1 MKTISRIAYSNDK
14 KNKTRSILIMMSIC
28 LTTMLLVII
37 STVGNGVIH
46 LQKSQAAGSY
56 GSNYGLFIAA
66 DGTQLKEVERRA
78 EISDIGIMCTE
89 GILKG
94 NENGGFV
101 SADETVR
108 KMLAADGTQLKEVER
123 RAEISDIGIMC
134 TEGILKGNENGG
146 FVSADETVRKMLPY
160 NQEYVLKEGT
170 YPEKAQEIAAGRAF
184 FDAVGYHDVKV
195 GDTVTLEYRSGM
207 QSEYAPVE
215 FTVSGILYDRDEYT
229 IEASY
234 VVFGSQDFYNE
245 RVAEGDRQYNIYF
258 TLSDSANVSMNNVA
272 PVIKEMASYVVFGSQ
287 DFYNERVAEGDRQY
301 NIYFTLSDSANVSM
315 NNVAPVIKEIADSC
329 GIDQK
334 NVIIND
340 LYLQWVLQPSYEMI
354 VVCGTLILGIV
365 LFSVVVIYNIFQ
377 VGIAQKVQE
386 YGKIKALGATRKQM
400 KQLIFREG
408 ILLAVP
414 SIPLGLLFGFLI
426 AKVSFNWLVE
436 QGNLVSSG
444 IKNHQV
450 PLFSLTIMLI
460 CIFVSFLTVVLALR
474 KPMKIV
480 SRISPIEATRYLDG
494 SKTQKQGRRKGRK
507 DVTVFSMA
515 MANVTGNPK
524 RTIAT
529 ISPIEATRYLD
540 GSKTQ
545 KQGRRKGRKDVTV
558 FSMAM
563 ANVTGNPK
571 RTIATILTMGLSC
584 VLFVII
590 SNYVGNIDTEQ
601 DVTVFSMAMANVT
614 GNPKR
619 TIATILTM
627 GLSCVLFVIISNYV
641 GNIDTEHE
649 ARIAINHGQF
659 ELQLDYSQNYDEAY
673 SENNLDTI
681 LQNNPLN
688 DSLIKEIKSIPG
700 VTDVLTREIVSAD
713 LNGTKFPVAIVN
725 QEDFEMMRGDG
736 DIGSMDYAQAVK
748 NGDVFFGWSMWMEAD
763 GYSAGAPITFNFDNG
778 SGTYTYH
785 GKIAGSF
792 VSADTYLVIPE
803 EVYRSVNPKG
813 TSYGYLWV
821 DCAKKDVASVEQSLN
836 DLLSD
841 TSHIKLNT
849 YHAELQTAEYAS
861 RMMKLGCYLFM
872 AIVGLIGFM
881 NLANTMIINIT
892 TKKQEYGVLQA
903 VGMTNKQL
911 NLSLQIQG
919 LIFTVGTICVALAAG
934 LPLGYALFSYA
945 KHNGIFGMNVYHVPL
960 IPILVM
966 ILLVG
971 ILQIVLSCVLSSN
984 LKKETLV
991 ERIRYQG

>member
-14 KNKTRSILIMMSIC
+14 RNRTRSILIMMAIC

-37 STVGNGVIH
+37 STVGNGVIR
-46 LQKSQAAGSY
+46 LQKSQAASSY

-89 GILKG
+89 GILK
-94 NENGGFV
+94 E
-101 SADETVR
+101 
-108 KMLAADGTQLKEVER
+108 
-123 RAEISDIGIMC
+123 
-134 TEGILKGNENGG
+134 NENGG

-160 NQEYVLKEGT
+160 NQEYLLKEGT
-170 YPEKAQEIAAGRAF
+170 YPEKSQEIAAGRAF
-184 FDAVGYHDVKV
+184 FDAEGYHDVRV

-272 PVIKEMASYVVFGSQ
+272 PVIKE
-287 DFYNERVAEGDRQY
+287 
-301 NIYFTLSDSANVSM
+301 
-315 NNVAPVIKEIADSC
+315 IADSC

-354 VVCGTLILGIV
+354 VLCGTLILGIV

-386 YGKIKALGATRKQM
+386 YGKIKALGATGKQM

-408 ILLAVP
+408 IFLAVP

-480 SRISPIEATRYLDG
+480 SRISPIEA
-494 SKTQKQGRRKGRK
+494 
-507 DVTVFSMA
+507 
-515 MANVTGNPK
+515 
-524 RTIAT
+524 I
-529 ISPIEATRYLD
+529 RYLD

-590 SNYVGNIDTEQ
+590 SNYVGT
-601 DVTVFSMAMANVT
+601 
-614 GNPKR
+614 
-619 TIATILTM
+619 
-627 GLSCVLFVIISNYV
+627 
-641 GNIDTEHE
+641 IDTEHE

-659 ELQLDYSQNYDEAY
+659 ELQLDYSAEYDERY
-673 SENNLDTI
+673 PENNLDTI
-681 LQNNPLN
+681 LTDDPLN
-688 DSLIKEIKSIPG
+688 DSLIEEIKSIPG
-700 VTDVLTREIVSAD
+700 VTDVMTREIVYVN
-713 LNGTKFPVAIVN
+713 LNGTRYPADIVSKN
-725 QEDFEMMRGDG
+725 DFDFMRQGG
-736 DIGSMDYAQAVK
+736 DIGSMDYDQAVK
-748 NGDVFFGWSMWMEAD
+748 NGEIFFGWSTWMEQD
-763 GYSAGAPITFNFDNG
+763 GYAPGESIAFDFENG
-778 SGTYTYH
+778 SGTYTYQ

-803 EVYRSVNPKG
+803 GVYRSMNPRG
-813 TSYGYLWV
+813 TAYGYLWV
-821 DCAKKDVASVEQSLN
+821 DCDKKDVASVEQNLN
-836 DLLSD
+836 TLISN
-841 TSHIKLNT
+841 TSHIKMDT
-849 YHAELQTAEYAS
+849 YHAQLQSAEFSA
-861 RMMKLGCYLFM
+861 RTMKLGCYLFM
-872 AIVGLIGFM
+872 AVVGFIGFM
-881 NLANTMIINIT
+881 NMANTMIMNIT

-911 NLSLQIQG
+911 NLCLQLQG
-919 LIFTVGTICVALAAG
+919 LIFTVGTICVALVVG
-934 LPLGYALFSYA
+934 LPLGYVLFAYA
-945 KHNGIFGMNVYHVPL
+945 KHNGIFGMNVYHVP
-960 IPILVM
+960 ITPILAM
-966 ILLVG
+966 ILLVSL
-971 ILQIVLSCVLSSN
+971 LQIVLSCVLSSN

>member
-37 STVGNGVIH
+37 STVGNGMIR

-56 GSNYGLFIAA
+56 GSNYGLFVAA
-66 DGTQLKEVERRA
+66 GGPQLKEVNRRA
-78 EISDIGIMCTE
+78 EIDATGTMCTE
-89 GILKG
+89 GIIKG

-101 SADETVR
+101 CMDET
-108 KMLAADGTQLKEVER
+108 A
-123 RAEISDIGIMC
+123 
-134 TEGILKGNENGG
+134 
-146 FVSADETVRKMLPY
+146 RKMLPY
-160 NQEYVLKEGT
+160 NKEYELKEGK
-170 YPEKAQEIAAGRAF
+170 YPGGTQEIAAGRAF
-184 FDAVGYHDVKV
+184 FRAMGYGDVKV
-195 GDTVTLEYRSGM
+195 GDTVTLDYRAGM
-207 QSEYAPVE
+207 QSEYKPEE
-215 FTVSGILYDRDEYT
+215 FVVSGILYDRDEYT

-234 VVFGSQDFYNE
+234 VVFGSRDFYNE
-245 RVAEGDRQYNIYF
+245 RVAEGDR
-258 TLSDSANVSMNNVA
+258 
-272 PVIKEMASYVVFGSQ
+272 
-287 DFYNERVAEGDRQY
+287 RY

-436 QGNLVSSG
+436 QGNLVKSG

-494 SKTQKQGRRKGRK
+494 SKKQKQGRRKGRK
-507 DVTVFSMA
+507 
-515 MANVTGNPK
+515 
-524 RTIAT
+524 
-529 ISPIEATRYLD
+529 
-540 GSKTQ
+540 
-545 KQGRRKGRKDVTV
+545 
-558 FSMAM
+558 
-563 ANVTGNPK
+563 
-571 RTIATILTMGLSC
+571 
-584 VLFVII
+584 
-590 SNYVGNIDTEQ
+590 

-688 DSLIKEIKSIPG
+688 DSMIEEIKSIPG
-700 VTDVLTREIVSAD
+700 VTDVMTREIVYVN
-713 LNGTKFPVAIVN
+713 LNGTRYPADIVSKN
-725 QEDFEMMRGDG
+725 DFDFMRQDG
-736 DIGSMDYAQAVK
+736 DIGSMDYDQAVK
-748 NGDVFFGWSMWMEAD
+748 NGEIFFGWSAWMEQD
-763 GYSAGAPITFNFDNG
+763 GYAPGESIAFDFENG
-778 SGTYTYH
+778 SETYTYQ

-803 EVYRSVNPKG
+803 GVYRSMNPRG
-813 TSYGYLWV
+813 TAYGYLWV
-821 DCAKKDVASVEQSLN
+821 DCDKKDVASVEQSLN
-836 DLLSD
+836 TLISN
-841 TSHIKLNT
+841 TSHIKMDT
-849 YHAELQTAEYAS
+849 YHAQLQSAEYAS

-881 NLANTMIINIT
+881 NLANTMIINII

>member
-1 MKTISRIAYSNDK
+1 MRTISQIAFSNDK
-14 KNKTRSILIMMSIC
+14 RNRTRSVLIMTAIC

-37 STVGNGVIH
+37 STIGNGLIL
-46 LQKSQAAGSY
+46 LQKDQSASSY

-94 NENGGFV
+94 NENG
-101 SADETVR
+101 S
-108 KMLAADGTQLKEVER
+108 
-123 RAEISDIGIMC
+123 
-134 TEGILKGNENGG
+134 

-184 FDAVGYHDVKV
+184 FDAEGYHDVKV

-229 IEASY
+229 IDASY
-234 VVFGSQDFYNE
+234 VVFGSQDFY
-245 RVAEGDRQYNIYF
+245 
-258 TLSDSANVSMNNVA
+258 S
-272 PVIKEMASYVVFGSQ
+272 
-287 DFYNERVAEGDRQY
+287 ERVAEGDRQY

-529 ISPIEATRYLD
+529 I
-540 GSKTQ
+540 
-545 KQGRRKGRKDVTV
+545 
-558 FSMAM
+558 
-563 ANVTGNPK
+563 
-571 RTIATILTMGLSC
+571 
-584 VLFVII
+584 
-590 SNYVGNIDTEQ
+590 
-601 DVTVFSMAMANVT
+601 
-614 GNPKR
+614 
-619 TIATILTM
+619 LTM

-649 ARIAINHGQF
+649 ARLSVNHGQF
-659 ELQLDYSQNYDEAY
+659 ELQLDYSAEYDERY
-673 SENNLDTI
+673 PENNLDTI
-681 LQNNPLN
+681 LTDDPLN
-688 DSLIKEIKSIPG
+688 DSLIEEIKSIPG
-700 VTDVLTREIVSAD
+700 VTDVMTREIVYVN
-713 LNGTKFPVAIVN
+713 LNGTRYPADIVSKN
-725 QEDFEMMRGDG
+725 DFDFMRLDG
-736 DIGSMDYAQAVK
+736 DIGSMDYDQAVK
-748 NGDVFFGWSMWMEAD
+748 NGEIFFGWSTWMEQD
-763 GYSAGAPITFNFDNG
+763 GYAPGESIAFDLENG
-778 SGTYTYH
+778 SGTYTYQ

-803 EVYRSVNPKG
+803 GVYRSMNPRG
-813 TSYGYLWV
+813 TAYGYLWV
-821 DCAKKDVASVEQSLN
+821 DCDKKDVASVEQNLN
-836 DLLSD
+836 TLISN
-841 TSHIKLNT
+841 TSHIKMDT
-849 YHAELQTAEYAS
+849 YHAQLQSAEFSA
-861 RMMKLGCYLFM
+861 RTMKLGCYLFM
-872 AIVGLIGFM
+872 AVVGFIGFM
-881 NLANTMIINIT
+881 NMANTMIMNIT

-911 NLSLQIQG
+911 NLCLQLQG
-919 LIFTVGTICVALAAG
+919 LIFTVGTICVALVVG
-934 LPLGYALFSYA
+934 LPLGYVLFAYA
-945 KHNGIFGMNVYHVPL
+945 KHNGIFGMNVYHVP
-960 IPILVM
+960 ITPILAM
-966 ILLVG
+966 ILLVSL
-971 ILQIVLSCVLSSN
+971 LQIVLSCVLSSN

>member
-14 KNKTRSILIMMSIC
+14 RNRTRSILIMMAIC

-37 STVGNGVIH
+37 STVGNGVIR
-46 LQKSQAAGSY
+46 LQKSQAASSY
-56 GSNYGLFIAA
+56 GSNYGLFI
-66 DGTQLKEVERRA
+66 
-78 EISDIGIMCTE
+78 
-89 GILKG
+89 
-94 NENGGFV
+94 
-101 SADETVR
+101 
-108 KMLAADGTQLKEVER
+108 AADGTQLKEVER

-170 YPEKAQEIAAGRAF
+170 YPEKSQEIAAGRAF
-184 FDAVGYHDVKV
+184 FDAEGYHDVKV

-207 QSEYAPVE
+207 QSEYEPVE

-229 IEASY
+229 IE
-234 VVFGSQDFYNE
+234 
-245 RVAEGDRQYNIYF
+245 
-258 TLSDSANVSMNNVA
+258 
-272 PVIKEMASYVVFGSQ
+272 ASYVVFGSQ

-354 VVCGTLILGIV
+354 VLCGTLILGIV

-529 ISPIEATRYLD
+529 I
-540 GSKTQ
+540 
-545 KQGRRKGRKDVTV
+545 
-558 FSMAM
+558 
-563 ANVTGNPK
+563 
-571 RTIATILTMGLSC
+571 
-584 VLFVII
+584 
-590 SNYVGNIDTEQ
+590 
-601 DVTVFSMAMANVT
+601 
-614 GNPKR
+614 
-619 TIATILTM
+619 LTM

-649 ARIAINHGQF
+649 ARLSVNHGQF
-659 ELQLDYSQNYDEAY
+659 ELQLDYSAEYDERY
-673 SENNLDTI
+673 PENNLDTI
-681 LQNNPLN
+681 LTDDPLN
-688 DSLIKEIKSIPG
+688 DSMIEEIKSIPG
-700 VTDVLTREIVSAD
+700 VTDVMTREIVYVN
-713 LNGTKFPVAIVN
+713 LNGTRYPADIVSKN
-725 QEDFEMMRGDG
+725 DFDFMRQDR
-736 DIGSMDYAQAVK
+736 DIGSMDYDQAVK
-748 NGDVFFGWSMWMEAD
+748 NGEIFFGWSTWMEQD
-763 GYSAGAPITFNFDNG
+763 GYAPGESIAFDFENG
-778 SGTYTYH
+778 SGTYTYQ

-803 EVYRSVNPKG
+803 GVYRSMNPRG
-813 TSYGYLWV
+813 TAYGYLWV
-821 DCAKKDVASVEQSLN
+821 DCDKKDVASVEQNLN
-836 DLLSD
+836 TLISN
-841 TSHIKLNT
+841 TSHIKMDT
-849 YHAELQTAEYAS
+849 YHAQLQSAEFSA
-861 RMMKLGCYLFM
+861 RTMKLGCYLFM
-872 AIVGLIGFM
+872 AVVGFIGFM
-881 NLANTMIINIT
+881 NMANTMIMNIT

-911 NLSLQIQG
+911 NLCLQLQG
-919 LIFTVGTICVALAAG
+919 LIFTVGTICVALVVG
-934 LPLGYALFSYA
+934 LPLGYVLFAYA
-945 KHNGIFGMNVYHVPL
+945 KHNGIFGMNVYHVP
-960 IPILVM
+960 ITPILAM
-966 ILLVG
+966 IMLVSF
-971 ILQIVLSCVLSSN
+971 LQIVLSFVLSSN

>member
-14 KNKTRSILIMMSIC
+14 KNKTRSILIMMAIC

-37 STVGNGVIH
+37 SIVGNGMIR
-46 LQKSQAAGSY
+46 LQKSQAASSY

-101 SADETVR
+101 S
-108 KMLAADGTQLKEVER
+108 M
-123 RAEISDIGIMC
+123 
-134 TEGILKGNENGG
+134 
-146 FVSADETVRKMLPY
+146 DETVRKMLPY

-170 YPEKAQEIAAGRAF
+170 YPEKTQEIAAGRAF

-207 QSEYAPVE
+207 QSEYAPMG

-229 IEASY
+229 IE
-234 VVFGSQDFYNE
+234 
-245 RVAEGDRQYNIYF
+245 
-258 TLSDSANVSMNNVA
+258 
-272 PVIKEMASYVVFGSQ
+272 ASYVVFGSQ

-494 SKTQKQGRRKGRK
+494 SKTQKQSRRKGRK
-507 DVTVFSMA
+507 
-515 MANVTGNPK
+515 
-524 RTIAT
+524 
-529 ISPIEATRYLD
+529 
-540 GSKTQ
+540 
-545 KQGRRKGRKDVTV
+545 
-558 FSMAM
+558 
-563 ANVTGNPK
+563 
-571 RTIATILTMGLSC
+571 
-584 VLFVII
+584 
-590 SNYVGNIDTEQ
+590 

-659 ELQLDYSQNYDEAY
+659 ELQLDYSRNYDEAY
-673 SENNLDTI
+673 PENNLDTI
-681 LQNNPLN
+681 LTDNPLN
-688 DSLIKEIKSIPG
+688 DSMIEEIKSIPG
-700 VTDVLTREIVSAD
+700 VTDVMTREIVTVN
-713 LNGTKFPVAIVN
+713 LNGTRFPAAVVSKN
-725 QEDFEMMRGDG
+725 DFDFMRQDG
-736 DIGSMDYAQAVK
+736 DIGSMDYDQAVK
-748 NGDVFFGWSMWMEAD
+748 NGDIFFGWSTWMEQD
-763 GYSAGAPITFNFDNG
+763 GYAPGESIAFDFENG
-778 SGTYTYH
+778 SETYTYQ

-792 VSADTYLVIPE
+792 ISADTYLVIPE
-803 EVYRSVNPKG
+803 GVYRSMNPRG
-813 TSYGYLWV
+813 TAYGYLWV
-821 DCAKKDVASVEQSLN
+821 DCDKKDIASVEQSLN
-836 DLLSD
+836 TLISN
-841 TSHIKLNT
+841 TSHIKMDT
-849 YHAELQTAEYAS
+849 YHAQLQYAEYTS

-911 NLSLQIQG
+911 NLCLQLQG
-919 LIFTVGTICVALAAG
+919 MMFTVGTICVALIIG

-945 KHNGIFGMNVYHVPL
+945 KHNGIFGTNVYHVPL

>member
-1 MKTISRIAYSNDK
+1 
-14 KNKTRSILIMMSIC
+14 
-28 LTTMLLVII
+28 
-37 STVGNGVIH
+37 
-46 LQKSQAAGSY
+46 
-56 GSNYGLFIAA
+56 
-66 DGTQLKEVERRA
+66 
-78 EISDIGIMCTE
+78 
-89 GILKG
+89 
-94 NENGGFV
+94 
-101 SADETVR
+101 
-108 KMLAADGTQLKEVER
+108 
-123 RAEISDIGIMC
+123 
-134 TEGILKGNENGG
+134 
-146 FVSADETVRKMLPY
+146 
-160 NQEYVLKEGT
+160 
-170 YPEKAQEIAAGRAF
+170 
-184 FDAVGYHDVKV
+184 
-195 GDTVTLEYRSGM
+195 
-207 QSEYAPVE
+207 
-215 FTVSGILYDRDEYT
+215 
-229 IEASY
+229 
-234 VVFGSQDFYNE
+234 
-245 RVAEGDRQYNIYF
+245 
-258 TLSDSANVSMNNVA
+258 
-272 PVIKEMASYVVFGSQ
+272 
-287 DFYNERVAEGDRQY
+287 
-301 NIYFTLSDSANVSM
+301 
-315 NNVAPVIKEIADSC
+315 
-329 GIDQK
+329 
-334 NVIIND
+334 
-340 LYLQWVLQPSYEMI
+340 MI

-529 ISPIEATRYLD
+529 I
-540 GSKTQ
+540 
-545 KQGRRKGRKDVTV
+545 
-558 FSMAM
+558 
-563 ANVTGNPK
+563 
-571 RTIATILTMGLSC
+571 
-584 VLFVII
+584 
-590 SNYVGNIDTEQ
+590 
-601 DVTVFSMAMANVT
+601 
-614 GNPKR
+614 
-619 TIATILTM
+619 LTM

-688 DSLIKEIKSIPG
+688 DSMIEEIKSIPG
-700 VTDVLTREIVSAD
+700 VTDVMTREIVSVN
-713 LNGTKFPVAIVN
+713 LNGTRYPADIVSKN
-725 QEDFEMMRGDG
+725 DFDFMRQDG
-736 DIGSMDYAQAVK
+736 DIGSMDYDQAVK
-748 NGDVFFGWSMWMEAD
+748 NGEIFFGWSTWMEQD
-763 GYSAGAPITFNFDNG
+763 GYVPGESIAFDFENG
-778 SGTYTYH
+778 SETYTYQ

-803 EVYRSVNPKG
+803 GVYRSMNPRG
-813 TSYGYLWV
+813 TAYGYLWV
-821 DCAKKDVASVEQSLN
+821 DCDKKDVASVEQSLN
-836 DLLSD
+836 TLISN
-841 TSHIKLNT
+841 TSHIKMDT
-849 YHAELQTAEYAS
+849 YHAQLQSAEYAS
-861 RMMKLGCYLFM
+861 RIMKLGCYLFM

-881 NLANTMIINIT
+881 NLANTMIINII

-911 NLSLQIQG
+911 NLCLQIQG

>member
-14 KNKTRSILIMMSIC
+14 RNRTRSILIMMAIC

-37 STVGNGVIH
+37 STVGNGVIR
-46 LQKSQAAGSY
+46 LQKSQAASSY
-56 GSNYGLFIAA
+56 GSNYGLFI
-66 DGTQLKEVERRA
+66 
-78 EISDIGIMCTE
+78 
-89 GILKG
+89 
-94 NENGGFV
+94 
-101 SADETVR
+101 
-108 KMLAADGTQLKEVER
+108 AADGTQLKEVER

-170 YPEKAQEIAAGRAF
+170 YPEKSQEIAAGRAF
-184 FDAVGYHDVKV
+184 FDAEGYHDVKV

-245 RVAEGDRQYNIYF
+245 RIAEGDRQYNIYF
-258 TLSDSANVSMNNVA
+258 TLSDSANVSMNNF
-272 PVIKEMASYVVFGSQ
+272 AS
-287 DFYNERVAEGDRQY
+287 
-301 NIYFTLSDSANVSM
+301 
-315 NNVAPVIKEIADSC
+315 VIKEIADSC

-354 VVCGTLILGIV
+354 VLCGTLILGIV

-480 SRISPIEATRYLDG
+480 SRISPIEAIRYLDG

-507 DVTVFSMA
+507 
-515 MANVTGNPK
+515 
-524 RTIAT
+524 
-529 ISPIEATRYLD
+529 
-540 GSKTQ
+540 
-545 KQGRRKGRKDVTV
+545 
-558 FSMAM
+558 
-563 ANVTGNPK
+563 
-571 RTIATILTMGLSC
+571 
-584 VLFVII
+584 
-590 SNYVGNIDTEQ
+590 

-659 ELQLDYSQNYDEAY
+659 ELQLDYSAEYDERY
-673 SENNLDTI
+673 PENNLDTI
-681 LQNNPLN
+681 LTDDPLN
-688 DSLIKEIKSIPG
+688 DSLIEEIKSIPG
-700 VTDVLTREIVSAD
+700 VTDVMTREIVYVN
-713 LNGTKFPVAIVN
+713 LNGTRYPADIVSKN
-725 QEDFEMMRGDG
+725 DFDFMRQDG
-736 DIGSMDYAQAVK
+736 DIGSMDYDQAVK
-748 NGDVFFGWSMWMEAD
+748 NGEIFFGWSTWMEQD
-763 GYSAGAPITFNFDNG
+763 GYAPGESIAFDFENG
-778 SGTYTYH
+778 SGTYTYQ

-803 EVYRSVNPKG
+803 GVYRSMNPRG
-813 TSYGYLWV
+813 TAYGYLWV
-821 DCAKKDVASVEQSLN
+821 DCDKKDVASVEQNLN
-836 DLLSD
+836 TLISN
-841 TSHIKLNT
+841 TSHIKMDT
-849 YHAELQTAEYAS
+849 YHAQLQSAEFSA
-861 RMMKLGCYLFM
+861 RTMKLGCYLFM
-872 AIVGLIGFM
+872 AVVGFIGFM
-881 NLANTMIINIT
+881 NMANTMIMNIT

-911 NLSLQIQG
+911 NLCLQLQG
-919 LIFTVGTICVALAAG
+919 LIFTVGTICVALVVG
-934 LPLGYALFSYA
+934 LPLGYVLFAYA
-945 KHNGIFGMNVYHVPL
+945 KHNGIFGMNVYHVP
-960 IPILVM
+960 ITPILAM
-966 ILLVG
+966 ILLVSL
-971 ILQIVLSCVLSSN
+971 LQIVLSCVLSSN

>member
-14 KNKTRSILIMMSIC
+14 RNRTRSILIMVAIC

-37 STVGNGVIH
+37 STVGNGVIR
-46 LQKSQAAGSY
+46 LQKSQAASSY
-56 GSNYGLFIAA
+56 GSNYGLFITA

-101 SADETVR
+101 CMDKTA
-108 KMLAADGTQLKEVER
+108 
-123 RAEISDIGIMC
+123 
-134 TEGILKGNENGG
+134 
-146 FVSADETVRKMLPY
+146 RKMLPY
-160 NQEYVLKEGT
+160 NKEYELKEGK
-170 YPEKAQEIAAGRAF
+170 YPEKMQEIAAGRAF
-184 FDAVGYHDVKV
+184 FRAMGYGDVKI
-195 GDTVTLEYRSGM
+195 GDTVTLDYRAGM
-207 QSEYAPVE
+207 QSEYKPEE
-215 FTVSGILYDRDEYT
+215 FVVSGILYDRDEYT
-229 IEASY
+229 IE
-234 VVFGSQDFYNE
+234 
-245 RVAEGDRQYNIYF
+245 
-258 TLSDSANVSMNNVA
+258 
-272 PVIKEMASYVVFGSQ
+272 ASYVVFGSQ

-354 VVCGTLILGIV
+354 MVCGTLILGIV

-386 YGKIKALGATRKQM
+386 YGKIKALGVTRKQM

-507 DVTVFSMA
+507 DVTVFSM
-515 MANVTGNPK
+515 T
-524 RTIAT
+524 
-529 ISPIEATRYLD
+529 
-540 GSKTQ
+540 
-545 KQGRRKGRKDVTV
+545 
-558 FSMAM
+558 
-563 ANVTGNPK
+563 
-571 RTIATILTMGLSC
+571 
-584 VLFVII
+584 
-590 SNYVGNIDTEQ
+590 
-601 DVTVFSMAMANVT
+601 MANVT

-673 SENNLDTI
+673 PENNLDTI
-681 LQNNPLN
+681 LTDNPLN
-688 DSLIKEIKSIPG
+688 DSLIEEIKSIPG
-700 VTDVLTREIVSAD
+700 VTDVMTREIVSVN
-713 LNGTKFPVAIVN
+713 LNGTRFPAAVVSKK
-725 QEDFEMMRGDG
+725 DFDFMRQDG
-736 DIGSMDYAQAVK
+736 DIGSMDYDQAVK
-748 NGDVFFGWSMWMEAD
+748 NGDIFFGWSAWMEQD
-763 GYSAGAPITFNFDNG
+763 GYAPGESIVFDFKNG
-778 SGTYTYH
+778 SETYTYQ

-803 EVYRSVNPKG
+803 GVYRSMNPRG
-813 TSYGYLWV
+813 TAYGYLWV
-821 DCAKKDVASVEQSLN
+821 DCDKKDVVSVEQSLN
-836 DLLSD
+836 TLISN
-841 TSHIKLNT
+841 TSHIKMDT
-849 YHAELQTAEYAS
+849 YHAQLQSAEYAS

-911 NLSLQIQG
+911 NLCLQIQG

>member
-14 KNKTRSILIMMSIC
+14 RNRTRSILIMMAIC

-37 STVGNGVIH
+37 STVGNGVIR
-46 LQKSQAAGSY
+46 LQKSQAASSY
-56 GSNYGLFIAA
+56 GSNYGLFI
-66 DGTQLKEVERRA
+66 
-78 EISDIGIMCTE
+78 
-89 GILKG
+89 
-94 NENGGFV
+94 
-101 SADETVR
+101 
-108 KMLAADGTQLKEVER
+108 AADGTQLKEVER

-170 YPEKAQEIAAGRAF
+170 YPEKSQEIAAGRAF
-184 FDAVGYHDVKV
+184 FDAEGYHDVKV

-245 RVAEGDRQYNIYF
+245 RI
-258 TLSDSANVSMNNVA
+258 
-272 PVIKEMASYVVFGSQ
+272 
-287 DFYNERVAEGDRQY
+287 AEGDRQY

-354 VVCGTLILGIV
+354 VLCGTLILGIV

-480 SRISPIEATRYLDG
+480 SRISPIEAIRYLDG

-507 DVTVFSMA
+507 
-515 MANVTGNPK
+515 
-524 RTIAT
+524 
-529 ISPIEATRYLD
+529 
-540 GSKTQ
+540 
-545 KQGRRKGRKDVTV
+545 
-558 FSMAM
+558 
-563 ANVTGNPK
+563 
-571 RTIATILTMGLSC
+571 
-584 VLFVII
+584 
-590 SNYVGNIDTEQ
+590 

-659 ELQLDYSQNYDEAY
+659 ELQLDYSAEYDERY
-673 SENNLDTI
+673 PENNLDTI
-681 LQNNPLN
+681 LTDDPLN
-688 DSLIKEIKSIPG
+688 DSLIEEIKSIPG
-700 VTDVLTREIVSAD
+700 VTDVMTREIVYVN
-713 LNGTKFPVAIVN
+713 LNGTRYPADIVSKN
-725 QEDFEMMRGDG
+725 DFDFMRQDG
-736 DIGSMDYAQAVK
+736 DIGSMDYDQAVK
-748 NGDVFFGWSMWMEAD
+748 NGEIFFGWSTWMEQD
-763 GYSAGAPITFNFDNG
+763 GYAPGESIAFDFENG
-778 SGTYTYH
+778 SGTYTYQ

-803 EVYRSVNPKG
+803 GVYRSMNPRG
-813 TSYGYLWV
+813 TAYGYLWV
-821 DCAKKDVASVEQSLN
+821 DCDKKDVASVEQNLN
-836 DLLSD
+836 TLISN
-841 TSHIKLNT
+841 TSHIKMDT
-849 YHAELQTAEYAS
+849 YHAQLQSAEFSA
-861 RMMKLGCYLFM
+861 RTMKLGCYLFM
-872 AIVGLIGFM
+872 AVVGFIGFM
-881 NLANTMIINIT
+881 NMANTMIMNIT

-911 NLSLQIQG
+911 NLCLQLQG
-919 LIFTVGTICVALAAG
+919 LIFTVGTICVALVVG
-934 LPLGYALFSYA
+934 LPLGYVLFAYA
-945 KHNGIFGMNVYHVPL
+945 KHNGIFGMNVYHVP
-960 IPILVM
+960 ITPILAM
-966 ILLVG
+966 ILLVSL
-971 ILQIVLSCVLSSN
+971 LQIVLSCVLSSN

>member
-14 KNKTRSILIMMSIC
+14 RNRTRSILIMMAIC
-28 LTTMLLVII
+28 LTTMLLVTI

-56 GSNYGLFIAA
+56 GSNYGLFI
-66 DGTQLKEVERRA
+66 
-78 EISDIGIMCTE
+78 
-89 GILKG
+89 
-94 NENGGFV
+94 
-101 SADETVR
+101 
-108 KMLAADGTQLKEVER
+108 AADGTQLKEVER

-272 PVIKEMASYVVFGSQ
+272 PVIKE
-287 DFYNERVAEGDRQY
+287 
-301 NIYFTLSDSANVSM
+301 
-315 NNVAPVIKEIADSC
+315 IADSC

-436 QGNLVSSG
+436 QENLVSSG

-450 PLFSLTIMLI
+450 PLFSLPVMLL
-460 CIFVSFLTVVLALR
+460 CIFVSFLTVALALR

-480 SRISPIEATRYLDG
+480 SRISPIEATRYLENAETHKKG
-494 SKTQKQGRRKGRK
+494 KRNGRK
-507 DVTVFSMA
+507 NVTVFSMA

-524 RTIAT
+524 RTI
-529 ISPIEATRYLD
+529 
-540 GSKTQ
+540 G
-545 KQGRRKGRKDVTV
+545 
-558 FSMAM
+558 
-563 ANVTGNPK
+563 
-571 RTIATILTMGLSC
+571 TILTMG
-584 VLFVII
+584 F
-590 SNYVGNIDTEQ
+590 
-601 DVTVFSMAMANVT
+601 
-614 GNPKR
+614 
-619 TIATILTM
+619 
-627 GLSCVLFVIISNYV
+627 SCVLFVIISNYV

-649 ARIAINHGQF
+649 ARLSVNHGQF
-659 ELQLDYSQNYDEAY
+659 ELQLDYSAEYDERY
-673 SENNLDTI
+673 PENNLDTI
-681 LQNNPLN
+681 LTDDPLN
-688 DSLIKEIKSIPG
+688 DSMIEEIKSIPG
-700 VTDVLTREIVSAD
+700 VTDVMTREIVSVN
-713 LNGTKFPVAIVN
+713 LNGTRFPADIVSKN
-725 QEDFEMMRGDG
+725 DFDFMRQDG
-736 DIGSMDYAQAVK
+736 DIDSMDYDQAVK
-748 NGDVFFGWSMWMEAD
+748 NGEIFFGWSAWMEQD
-763 GYSAGAPITFNFDNG
+763 GYAPGESIVFDFENG
-778 SGTYTYH
+778 SETYTYQ
-785 GKIAGSF
+785 GKVAGSF

-803 EVYRSVNPKG
+803 GVYRSMNPRG
-813 TSYGYLWV
+813 TAYGYLWV
-821 DCAKKDVASVEQSLN
+821 DCDKKDVAFVEQSLN
-836 DLLSD
+836 TLISN
-841 TSHIKLNT
+841 TSHIKMDT
-849 YHAELQTAEYAS
+849 YHAQLQSAEFAS
-861 RMMKLGCYLFM
+861 SMMKLGCYLFM

-881 NLANTMIINIT
+881 NMANTMIMNIT
-892 TKKQEYGVLQA
+892 TKKQEYGILQA

-911 NLSLQIQG
+911 NLCLQLQG
-919 LIFTVGTICVALAAG
+919 LIFTVGTICVALIIG

-945 KHNGIFGMNVYHVPL
+945 KHNGIFGMNVYHVP
-960 IPILVM
+960 ITPILAM
-966 ILLVG
+966 ILLIG
-971 ILQIVLSCVLSSN
+971 LLQIVLSLVLSSN

>member
-14 KNKTRSILIMMSIC
+14 RNRTRSILIMMAIC

-37 STVGNGVIH
+37 STVGNGVIR
-46 LQKSQAAGSY
+46 LQKSQAASSY
-56 GSNYGLFIAA
+56 GSNYGLFITA

-101 SADETVR
+101 CMDET
-108 KMLAADGTQLKEVER
+108 A
-123 RAEISDIGIMC
+123 
-134 TEGILKGNENGG
+134 
-146 FVSADETVRKMLPY
+146 RKMLPY
-160 NQEYVLKEGT
+160 NKEYELKEGK
-170 YPEKAQEIAAGRAF
+170 YPEKMQEIAAGRAF
-184 FDAVGYHDVKV
+184 FRAMGYGDVKI
-195 GDTVTLEYRSGM
+195 GDTVTLDYRAGM
-207 QSEYAPVE
+207 QSEYKPEE
-215 FTVSGILYDRDEYT
+215 FVVSGILYDRDEYT
-229 IEASY
+229 IE
-234 VVFGSQDFYNE
+234 
-245 RVAEGDRQYNIYF
+245 
-258 TLSDSANVSMNNVA
+258 
-272 PVIKEMASYVVFGSQ
+272 ASYVVFGSQ

-529 ISPIEATRYLD
+529 I
-540 GSKTQ
+540 
-545 KQGRRKGRKDVTV
+545 
-558 FSMAM
+558 
-563 ANVTGNPK
+563 
-571 RTIATILTMGLSC
+571 
-584 VLFVII
+584 
-590 SNYVGNIDTEQ
+590 
-601 DVTVFSMAMANVT
+601 
-614 GNPKR
+614 
-619 TIATILTM
+619 LTM

-673 SENNLDTI
+673 PENNLDTI
-681 LQNNPLN
+681 LTDNPLN
-688 DSLIKEIKSIPG
+688 DSLIEEIKSIPG
-700 VTDVLTREIVSAD
+700 VTDVMTREIVSVN
-713 LNGTKFPVAIVN
+713 LNGTRFPAAVVSKK
-725 QEDFEMMRGDG
+725 DFDFMRQDG
-736 DIGSMDYAQAVK
+736 DIGSMDYDQAVK
-748 NGDVFFGWSMWMEAD
+748 NGDIFFGWSAWMEQD
-763 GYSAGAPITFNFDNG
+763 GYAPGESIVFDFKNG
-778 SGTYTYH
+778 SETYTYQ

-803 EVYRSVNPKG
+803 GVYRSMNPRG
-813 TSYGYLWV
+813 TAYGYLWV
-821 DCAKKDVASVEQSLN
+821 DCDKKDVASVEQSLN
-836 DLLSD
+836 TLISN
-841 TSHIKLNT
+841 TSHIKMDT
-849 YHAELQTAEYAS
+849 YHAQLQSAECAS

-911 NLSLQIQG
+911 NLCLQIQG

>member
-1 MKTISRIAYSNDK
+1 MRTISKIAFSNDK
-14 KNKTRSILIMMSIC
+14 RNRTRSVLIMTAIC

-37 STVGNGVIH
+37 STIGNGLIL
-46 LQKSQAAGSY
+46 LQKDQAANSY

-66 DGTQLKEVERRA
+66 DG
-78 EISDIGIMCTE
+78 M
-89 GILKG
+89 
-94 NENGGFV
+94 
-101 SADETVR
+101 
-108 KMLAADGTQLKEVER
+108 QLKEVER

-160 NQEYVLKEGT
+160 NQEYVLNEGT
-170 YPEKAQEIAAGRAF
+170 YPEEAQEIAAGRAF

-229 IEASY
+229 IE
-234 VVFGSQDFYNE
+234 
-245 RVAEGDRQYNIYF
+245 
-258 TLSDSANVSMNNVA
+258 
-272 PVIKEMASYVVFGSQ
+272 ASYVVFGSQ

-507 DVTVFSMA
+507 DVT
-515 MANVTGNPK
+515 
-524 RTIAT
+524 I
-529 ISPIEATRYLD
+529 
-540 GSKTQ
+540 
-545 KQGRRKGRKDVTV
+545 
-558 FSMAM
+558 
-563 ANVTGNPK
+563 
-571 RTIATILTMGLSC
+571 
-584 VLFVII
+584 
-590 SNYVGNIDTEQ
+590 
-601 DVTVFSMAMANVT
+601 FSMAMANVT

-659 ELQLDYSQNYDEAY
+659 ELHYL
-673 SENNLDTI
+673 
-681 LQNNPLN
+681 
-688 DSLIKEIKSIPG
+688 
-700 VTDVLTREIVSAD
+700 TD
-713 LNGTKFPVAIVN
+713 G
-725 QEDFEMMRGDG
+725 
-736 DIGSMDYAQAVK
+736 
-748 NGDVFFGWSMWMEAD
+748 
-763 GYSAGAPITFNFDNG
+763 
-778 SGTYTYH
+778 
-785 GKIAGSF
+785 
-792 VSADTYLVIPE
+792 
-803 EVYRSVNPKG
+803 
-813 TSYGYLWV
+813 
-821 DCAKKDVASVEQSLN
+821 
-836 DLLSD
+836 
-841 TSHIKLNT
+841 
-849 YHAELQTAEYAS
+849 
-861 RMMKLGCYLFM
+861 
-872 AIVGLIGFM
+872 
-881 NLANTMIINIT
+881 
-892 TKKQEYGVLQA
+892 
-903 VGMTNKQL
+903 
-911 NLSLQIQG
+911 
-919 LIFTVGTICVALAAG
+919 
-934 LPLGYALFSYA
+934 
-945 KHNGIFGMNVYHVPL
+945 
-960 IPILVM
+960 
-966 ILLVG
+966 
-971 ILQIVLSCVLSSN
+971 
-984 LKKETLV
+984 
-991 ERIRYQG
+991 